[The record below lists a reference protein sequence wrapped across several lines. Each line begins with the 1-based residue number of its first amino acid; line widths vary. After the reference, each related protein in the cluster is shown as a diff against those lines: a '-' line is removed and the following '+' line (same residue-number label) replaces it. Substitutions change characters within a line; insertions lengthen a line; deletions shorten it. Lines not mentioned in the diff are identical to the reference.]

1 MIFGIRK
8 LELMGYQMLKS
19 LMIDLHLAFMIELT
33 NANDIQT
40 DTIRCKIN
48 IKFSMVIVLGYIKF
62 LRGTLSPES

>member
-8 LELMGYQMLKS
+8 LELMGYQMLKR

-33 NANDIQT
+33 NAKDIQT

>member
-33 NANDIQT
+33 NAKDIQT